1 MLTEEQREATIALT
15 KIGSVW
21 ALVGIT
27 SWADFA
33 AMLAAIYSLLMIVD
47 FCYKKFIRSWLI
59 RIGFLPP
66 DRRKTDRKPRKA
78 PE

>member
-1 MLTEEQREATIALT
+1 MLTDDQREATIALA
-15 KIGSVW
+15 KVGSVW
-21 ALVGIT
+21 ALFGIT

>member
-1 MLTEEQREATIALT
+1 MVTEEQREGLVALT
-15 KIGSVW
+15 KIGTVW
-21 ALVGIT
+21 AFVGIT